1 MFLRRETCVFK
12 NERRRGI
19 MNVRGSSLLK
29 LDQCYNVNELVTLHY
44 WAQDR
49 CSRVHDLAKS
59 PHKASIC

>member
-1 MFLRRETCVFK
+1 MFLRRACVFK

-29 LDQCYNVNELVTLHY
+29 LDQHYNVNELVTLHF

-49 CSRVHDLAKS
+49 GTRGYDLAKS